1 MNGCCHTHDAPTTV
15 RLRRILIFVLIL
27 NAGMFGVEMVA
38 GLAAKSVSLQSDAL
52 DFLGDAA
59 TYGITL
65 CVLTMSLRW
74 RAGLALI
81 KGVSMGLFG
90 VFVLAMAVW
99 QAVTGT
105 LPGYQTMGVVGF
117 ATLSVNLVCA
127 LLLINFREGDSN
139 IAFMIAAAGV
149 FASETGWPDIA
160 VAVVMAGLALSSSW
174 QVIRHAL
181 AELRDGEPL
190 PANPAALGR
199 PRRRRREWHRYR
211 SRPRGRDP
219 RYRRTGRSGRRPAPS
234 PSVSPPRRASSA
246 PSGGHPLR

>member
-1 MNGCCHTHDAPTTV
+1 MSSCCHTHDAPTTV
-15 RLRRILIFVLIL
+15 RLRRTLIYVLIL

-74 RAGLALI
+74 RAGSALI

-117 ATLSVNLVCA
+117 ATLSVNLLCA
-127 LLLINFREGDSN
+127 LLLISFREGDSN
-139 IAFMIAAAGV
+139 MRSVWLCSCNDAISNVAVMIAAAGV

-181 AELRDGEPL
+181 VEL
-190 PANPAALGR
+190 LGAYVL
-199 PRRRRREWHRYR
+199 EA
-211 SRPRGRDP
+211 S
-219 RYRRTGRSGRRPAPS
+219 APW
-234 PSVSPPRRASSA
+234 PRRARA
-246 PSGGHPLR
+246 AAEETDWKYHPSRVRQAEAAASRMASVSIPTAR